1 MRSSLNN
8 LIVGCLT
15 LNDKAEA
22 ICERIGKPRSTVRNA
37 VLDGRGLPPLWA
49 KNELRYLDTYLTPCE
64 AEQPIRIQWFR
75 IAEDGYNG
83 ADEGEL
89 WWKGNIYSED
99 LPSERLRKKPVVRL

>member
-1 MRSSLNN
+1 MSQTSQGQRQGRRLYRRRLCCLS
-8 LIVGCLT
+8 LT
-15 LNDKAEA
+15 LWKLGVALVE
-22 ICERIGKPRSTVRNA
+22 
-37 VLDGRGLPPLWA
+37 GRGSVPLWV

-64 AEQPIRIQWFR
+64 AEQPIPVQWFR

-89 WWKGNIYSED
+89 WWKGNIYAED